1 MEIILLLLF
10 GIGIATTLGRVLQR
24 NKENAPHQSP
34 YELPVLSLQEEN
46 ERFFVEYE
54 GARYHARE
62 GEETDKGTGV
72 SHWHG
77 RMGEGIGL
85 LQDQKTQTI
94 VGQLYHLR
102 EDERNVLLAYLPQEG
117 YPLTDMLLLIR
128 EETALP
134 PITPDAFAYGEV
146 YRVLGEV
153 PEEELVQVGT
163 ITDQALL
170 STLVTAWTKGEDALL
185 PHGEYERY
193 RIRLH
198 SKDRQGLY
206 VSLSLNV
213 CREQNCFAVEK
224 RGFEGDTLISPE
236 QGLSITN
243 K

>member
-1 MEIILLLLF
+1 MEIALLLLL
-10 GIGIATTLGRVLQR
+10 GIAIAVGLGHFPSSDGE
-24 NKENAPHQSP
+24 KATDISP
-34 YELPVLSLQEEN
+34 YGRPLLSLQEEDK
-46 ERFFVEYE
+46 RFFVEYRGVRYFVSQE
-54 GARYHARE
+54 DGAE
-62 GEETDKGTGV
+62 LCP
-72 SHWHG
+72 WHG

-198 SKDRQGLY
+198 NKDRQGLY